1 MNIPETLSETFI
13 FVYFHNQNL
22 RKSHPNGP
30 NTFQK
35 SHDTPHLQTWPP
47 EDGAFLTEVF
57 GSPEY
62 WAPEVAAC
70 EYTLAA
76 DVWVG
81 SLTPQFFHSIPQ
93 LNSN

>member
-1 MNIPETLSETFI
+1 MSICHSFA
-13 FVYFHNQNL
+13 H
-22 RKSHPNGP
+22 H
-30 NTFQK
+30 
-35 SHDTPHLQTWPP
+35 HDASRLISP

-81 SLTPQFFHSIPQ
+81 SLKPQLISSIPQ
-93 LNSN
+93 LDSN